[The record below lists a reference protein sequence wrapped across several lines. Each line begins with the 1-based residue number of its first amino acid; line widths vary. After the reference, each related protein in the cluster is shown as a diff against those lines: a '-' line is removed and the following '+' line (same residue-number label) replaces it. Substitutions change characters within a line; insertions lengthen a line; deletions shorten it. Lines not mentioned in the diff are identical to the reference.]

1 MVRTGTYCLALTL
14 PLLALLPQSVAAQP
28 DAAQKIWPKQV
39 TITGPNN
46 ETYFAI
52 PLRFYFEYG
61 HGTAKSK
68 NDPVNTADIKRD
80 RYTIGADFM
89 TSWFSFWGANLQFTD
104 VHDRGTQ
111 PFVFSLDT
119 QKDFTGGHFYYAHY
133 VLPRLLAGFSVDY
146 HRATGRSIYNLVVV
160 NNETSKYYSFA
171 PFLLHN
177 YPVSNAMRLTQGIAF
192 YFNRGDYS
200 YDINIPPTAA
210 TRETILRVPIGVEY
224 DVMRNFTVS
233 GTATWNQILS
243 IETFDNMPRPDR
255 STVTLTAAARY
266 AFSNGMSLYGQ
277 VSHDVLDDAYRS
289 TRFTVGM
296 SVAPSFFWTSLGAP
310 PRTPPRIMK

>member
-1 MVRTGTYCLALTL
+1 MVRTRTYCLALTL

-28 DAAQKIWPKQV
+28 DAAQKIWPKRV

-68 NDPVNTADIKRD
+68 NDPVNTVDIKRD

-89 TSWFSFWGANLQFTD
+89 TSWFSFWGVNLQFTN

-119 QKDFTGGHFYYAHY
+119 QKDFTGVHFYYAHY

-146 HRATGRSIYNLVVV
+146 HRATGRSIYNLFDV

-171 PFLLHN
+171 PFLLHT
-177 YPVSNAMRLTQGIAF
+177 YPVSAAMRLTHGIAL

-200 YDINIPPTAA
+200 YDLNIPPTAA
-210 TRETILRVPIGVEY
+210 TSETILRVPVGVEY
-224 DVMRNFTVS
+224 DLTRNFTVS

-243 IETFDNMPRPDR
+243 IDTFDNMPKPDR
-255 STVTLTAAARY
+255 STVTLTAGSRY
-266 AFSNGMSLYGQ
+266 TFNNGMSVYGNI
-277 VSHDVLDDAYRS
+277 SHDVLDDAYSS
-289 TRFTVGM
+289 TRFTIGV
-296 SVAPSFFWTSLGAP
+296 SVAPLFWGHLAAP
-310 PRTPPRIMK
+310 QRTPPKIIK